1 VEEGFDRDEVTW
13 APSSA
18 DDPVGA
24 TDETPSSPADHAHI
38 ALFGQHCT
46 MVAITE
52 HTVGSTRHRTAYLQA
67 GAESDPLVVLFHGW
81 PERAISWRHQITHL
95 AELGYLVV
103 APDMRGYGNSEL
115 HAEHRDCAIEE
126 IVGDMLELLGH
137 FGRTSAIWIGHDW
150 GSPVVWSIASHHPEA
165 AAAVASLCVPYHPG
179 GFTLENLVALVDR
192 DIYPADQFPAGQWEY
207 FLFYR
212 EQFERAHEMFE
223 ANVANTVTV
232 LFRRGNPDAIG
243 QPAALAFTRI
253 RNGWFGSASEA
264 PDLPI
269 DTDVLDRASFDVYVE
284 GLSRN
289 GFAGPASWYMNDEL
303 NAEYASRSLDGGRL
317 DIPVLFIH
325 ARYDQVCETL
335 LSKLAQPMRASCRN
349 LDEAIVDSGHWM
361 AQEQPAAVNTALET
375 WLSGL
380 D

>member
-1 VEEGFDRDEVTW
+1 MHDGR
-13 APSSA
+13 
-18 DDPVGA
+18 
-24 TDETPSSPADHAHI
+24 
-38 ALFGQHCT
+38 
-46 MVAITE
+46 ITE
-52 HTVGSTRHRTAYLQA
+52 HTVRSTRHCTAYLQA
-67 GAESDPLVVLFHGW
+67 GAESDPLVVLVHGW
-81 PERAISWRHQITHL
+81 PERAISWRHQINHL

-179 GFTLENLVALVDR
+179 GFTHENLIHSHSQWMVRVSERGAR
-192 DIYPADQFPAGQWEY
+192 PAD
-207 FLFYR
+207 R
-212 EQFERAHEMFE
+212 H
-223 ANVANTVTV
+223 
-232 LFRRGNPDAIG
+232 RRPG
-243 QPAALAFTRI
+243 
-253 RNGWFGSASEA
+253 
-264 PDLPI
+264 PI
-269 DTDVLDRASFDVYVE
+269 IVRRLRRE

-289 GFAGPASWYMNDEL
+289 GFAGPASCYPNDEL
-303 NAEYASRSLDGGRL
+303 NAEYAGRSFDGGRL

-335 LSKLAQPMRASCRN
+335 LSKLAQPTRASCRN
-349 LDEAIVDSGHWM
+349 LDEAIVHSGPWM